1 MQLSVHARVC
11 THGNNETGVG
21 WGGVGGNNILDE
33 WSGTARKMQRVV

>member
-11 THGNNETGVG
+11 THGNNETAEGEG
-21 WGGVGGNNILDE
+21 EEAGDNILDE